1 MKNFLV
7 ASSGTHIFAQNSPVE
22 GREIRDASRLFQ
34 KSPQN
39 PVPSAKLFRHKPQI
53 VSIPGISPKER
64 NRYRVTLG
72 GQVLGEMLS
81 INEAVEMA
89 KRGGRDG

>member
-1 MKNFLV
+1 MAKKPLI
-7 ASSGTHIFAQNSPVE
+7 SFAQLNSGCKNDNHSQTQP
-22 GREIRDASRLFQ
+22 Q
-34 KSPQN
+34 SPE
-39 PVPSAKLFRHKPQI
+39 ATLFRHKPQI

-72 GQVLGEMLS
+72 DQVLGEKLS